1 MRELMPI
8 DGETGAVRFFH
19 DSFRDW
25 LLARRTLSSAGDR
38 FSVDPTP
45 GHEAIAC
52 WLWRRDKLT
61 EHETLDLVHHVLKS
75 HMFSRKQQG
84 AGPMST
90 KEVEAVWIAS
100 SSCNPTL
107 SIACHKNVATANAV
121 VCRTLLLAGADPNV
135 SIIDYSG
142 SGASQ
147 SKPLLH
153 VFVERNNELMVNLI
167 IEFGGSVDAEDGEGY
182 SALMLAAKS
191 NLVDMI
197 RLLLATHA
205 GGSSLGHTC
214 NDGRSALSIAAEC
227 GSVEALRALLSH
239 EWAEEKRRKEAIQDA
254 LVSAASKDQHAA
266 LRVLLE
272 EGGADVNAAS
282 PMTGQTA
289 LARAIEEGSK
299 ACLKALLDDC
309 GADLSLVANPLH
321 LAIRSG
327 HWNAAEIILTRGGKT
342 RERLAER
349 DDRGLDPLSCAAA
362 HGELAI
368 MELLLGHG
376 AAVNGGQGGQEG
388 GSGGTPPLSWACSEG
403 REESVVHLLKRPDV
417 DVDARDGARQRTA
430 LHYALG
436 SSPAQNKGKSRQR
449 IVRRL
454 VEHGA
459 DIEAVDK
466 NGFRPIDRAVESAD
480 IDCVQCLLKKGARL
494 GPTTWALAKR
504 NELVL

>member
-1 MRELMPI
+1 M
-8 DGETGAVRFFH
+8 
-19 DSFRDW
+19 
-25 LLARRTLSSAGDR
+25 
-38 FSVDPTP
+38 DPTP

-52 WLWRRDKLT
+52 WLWRKDKLT
-61 EHETLDLVHHVLKS
+61 EHETLDLAHHVLKS
-75 HMFSRKQQG
+75 HMFSRRQG
-84 AGPMST
+84 AGPLSA

-100 SSCNPTL
+100 AACNPTL

-135 SIIDYSG
+135 SILDYSG

-147 SKPLLH
+147 RKPLLH

-167 IEFGGSVDAEDGEGY
+167 LEFGGCADAEDGEGR

-191 NLVDMI
+191 NSVDMI
-197 RLLLATHA
+197 RLLLATPAGESLLGHA
-205 GGSSLGHTC
+205 G
-214 NDGRSALSIAAEC
+214 NDGRSAVSIAAEC
-227 GSVEALRALLSH
+227 GSVDALRALLSH
-239 EWAEEKRRKEAIQDA
+239 EWTDVKRRKEAMQDA

-272 EGGADVNAAS
+272 EGAVDVNAAS
-282 PMTGQTA
+282 PMSGQSA
-289 LARAIEEGSK
+289 LAMAIEAGSK
-299 ACLKALLDDC
+299 TCLKALLDDF
-309 GADLSLVANPLH
+309 GADLSLVAHPLH

-327 HWNAAEIILTRGGKT
+327 HWNAAEIILGRG
-342 RERLAER
+342 RERLAEL

-376 AAVNGGQGGQEG
+376 AAANGPAAGA
-388 GSGGTPPLSWACSEG
+388 TPPLSWACGEG

-417 DVDARDGARQRTA
+417 DVDARDGARQRTP
-430 LHYALG
+430 LHHALG
-436 SSPAQNKGKSRQR
+436 GGGAPSRKRSRAR

-466 NGFRPIDRAVESAD
+466 NGFRPVDRAVESGD

-504 NELVL
+504 NENVL